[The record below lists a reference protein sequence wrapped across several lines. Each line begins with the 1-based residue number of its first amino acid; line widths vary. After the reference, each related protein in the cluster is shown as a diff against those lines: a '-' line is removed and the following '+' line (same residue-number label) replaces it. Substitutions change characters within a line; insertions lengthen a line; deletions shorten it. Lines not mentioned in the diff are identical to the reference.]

1 MSIRGTSLS
10 KLSATGRLLLVVS
23 ALILL
28 SALTPPSRGE
38 GRAASGEKPVLAPT
52 AEPLTFGQ
60 PTNLGPADSKPGS
73 AEVVLA
79 LCYSPDGQ
87 ALATAGEGRTVK
99 LRDVAT
105 GKLLADFTGH
115 TDVVTAVVFSPD
127 GHILATAGYVQTVP
141 PLYLDTNKGER

>member
-1 MSIRGTSLS
+1 MTIRRTSPRELA
-10 KLSATGRLLLVVS
+10 ATGRLLLVGS
-23 ALILL
+23 ALVLL

-38 GRAASGEKPVLAPT
+38 ERAASGEKPAVAPA
-52 AEPLTFGQ
+52 AEPFNFGQ
-60 PTNLGPADSKPGS
+60 PANLESKESKPAS

-115 TDVVTAVVFSPD
+115 TDVVTSVVFSPD
-127 GHILATAGYVQTVP
+127 GKVL
-141 PLYLDTNKGER
+141 